1 MVANVLIQSVW
12 FGISSIVAVLARKR
26 FNAGD
31 WQTLMI
37 TAAPPTLLTLSIF
50 WNALFHRV
58 SIRRY
63 LVINWACTML
73 PLAAAVFAQSFW
85 HLLVCFV
92 CAAIGAAG
100 WSPVAGDLLK
110 RFYGDRVR
118 GRAFALVNSA
128 MYIGMML
135 ASYTFGHVL
144 DRNENA
150 FRWYFPIA
158 TGAYAVGVIIL
169 QRLLRATGAE
179 EERSSSIAAG
189 PLSLRRA
196 VQPLIRLRE
205 ILRSDRTFYRY
216 EAAFMTYGVGWMI
229 CNALLPVLATDRLRL
244 SYTAFAGATQVIYPL
259 CMLVMTYPMGWVMD
273 RIGPACLSGLSF
285 AWLSLYPLGL
295 MFSHD
300 VTTVGV
306 ATAFYGTAMAGVH
319 IGWMLGPVT
328 LAPSPDRVAQYVAIH
343 TSLVGLRG
351 ILAQGVGM
359 LIYRMTD
366 SFTWPFA
373 VAMLAFLWASLQM
386 WRLRA
391 AIPFASQ
398 LHKVV
403 RPPTDSIPD
412 VPASP

>member
-1 MVANVLIQSVW
+1 MLANVLIQSVW

-26 FNAGD
+26 FNADD

-50 WNALFHRV
+50 WNALLHRT

-73 PLAAAVFAQSFW
+73 PLTAAVFAQHFW

-118 GRAFALVNSA
+118 GRAFAIVNSA

-135 ASYTFGHVL
+135 ASYTFGHSL
-144 DRNENA
+144 DINEDA

-158 TGAYAVGVIIL
+158 TAVYALGVILL
-169 QRLLRATGAE
+169 QRLLRTTGADDN
-179 EERSSSIAAG
+179 RSKTIAPG
-189 PLSLRRA
+189 PLNIRRA

-229 CNALLPVLATDRLRL
+229 CNALLPVLATDRLKL

-259 CMLVMTYPMGWVMD
+259 CMLLMTYPMGWVMD
-273 RIGPACLSGLSF
+273 RVGPVRMSGLSF

-300 VTTVGV
+300 VTAVGV
-306 ATAFYGTAMAGVH
+306 ATVFYGTAMAGVH

-343 TSLVGLRG
+343 ASLVGLRG
-351 ILAQGVGM
+351 IVAQGLGM
-359 LIYRMTD
+359 LIYRMTG
-366 SFTWPFA
+366 SFAWPFA
-373 VAMLAFLWASLQM
+373 IAAFAFLWASWQM
-386 WRLRA
+386 WRLRG
-391 AIPFASQ
+391 AIPLASHSARTLQ
-398 LHKVV
+398 
-403 RPPTDSIPD
+403 PMTDSVAEAAANP
-412 VPASP
+412 